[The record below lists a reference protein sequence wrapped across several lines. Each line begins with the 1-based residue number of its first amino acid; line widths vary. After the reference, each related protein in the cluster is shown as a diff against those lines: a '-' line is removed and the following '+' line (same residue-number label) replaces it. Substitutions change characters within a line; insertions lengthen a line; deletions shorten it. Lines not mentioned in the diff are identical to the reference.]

1 MEQMS
6 PQQLEAF
13 RLIREEIDIPGT
25 VAKIAELEKQAPD
38 DEQELWGYVWEAFMA
53 AASEE
58 AILEMHELPE

>member
-1 MEQMS
+1 MEKMS

-13 RLIREEIDIPGT
+13 RLIREEIDISGT
-25 VAKIAELEKQAPD
+25 AAKIAKLEKQAPA

-58 AILEMHELPE
+58 AILEMHKLPQ